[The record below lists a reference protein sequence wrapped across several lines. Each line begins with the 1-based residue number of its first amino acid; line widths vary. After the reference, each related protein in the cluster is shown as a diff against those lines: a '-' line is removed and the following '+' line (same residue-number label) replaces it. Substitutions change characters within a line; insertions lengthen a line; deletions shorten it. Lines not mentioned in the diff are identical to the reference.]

1 MTRPFLMVAPNGA
14 RRSRADHPAVPVTT
28 DQIAANAL
36 ACATAG
42 ADALHLHVRDD
53 DGRHSLDAGRYR
65 EALAEIAARAPA
77 LRLQIATEAG
87 GIFDVA
93 DQLACLK
100 AVKPGWASISVREI
114 ARDPAL
120 AAQVYGTCA
129 DLGTEVQHILY
140 DTDDIA
146 LLNRW
151 QAEGKVRPDQ
161 TAVIFVLGR
170 YTPGQASSPDDLQ
183 PFRDAMPKAAGWMV
197 CAFGSQEHA
206 CLLAAARAGGALRVG
221 FENSLND
228 HCNRPHPDNAA
239 SVAALR
245 SLLENHLS

>member
-1 MTRPFLMVAPNGA
+1 MTRQQPQEGLSHDTPLHNGRPERG
-14 RRSRADHPAVPVTT
+14 RRSRADHPALPVTT
-28 DQIAANAL
+28 DQIAATAL
-36 ACATAG
+36 ACANAG

-65 EALAEIAARAPA
+65 EALAEIAVRAPA
-77 LRLQIATEAG
+77 LRLQITTEAG

-151 QAEGKVRPDQ
+151 QAEGIVQPDQ
-161 TAVIFVLGR
+161 TEVIFVLGR
-170 YTPGQASSPDDLQ
+170 YTPGQVSSPTICNLSVTPCQ
-183 PFRDAMPKAAGWMV
+183 RLRDGWS
-197 CAFGSQEHA
+197 AP
-206 CLLAAARAGGALRVG
+206 LAARNTPACWPQPAQAARCAWGSKTA
-221 FENSLND
+221 
-228 HCNRPHPDNAA
+228 
-239 SVAALR
+239 
-245 SLLENHLS
+245 